1 MGVNM
6 HYTRLGRSGLMV
18 SKLCLGTMNFGDI
31 TPEKESFKIM
41 DRAVELGFNF
51 FDTANVYGGKRGEGI
66 TEKIIGRW
74 LSQGGKRRKNIVL
87 ATKVYGE
94 MGDGVNDKY
103 LSAYHIKKS
112 CEDSLSRLKTDHI
125 DLYQMHHV
133 DRETPWDEI
142 WQAMEQLITEGKI
155 IYVGSSNFAGWDVAT
170 ACQEAGKRNLL
181 GLISEQSKYNL
192 FNRKIEREMIPACKY
207 YGVGIIPW
215 SPLEGGLLGGV
226 IKKTVTGRRNL
237 DEIID
242 KLKRNRNQIESW
254 EKFCKNIGE
263 DPANVA
269 LAWLI
274 HQDGITT
281 PIIGPRTIQQLKS
294 SMRSLEIKFD
304 SESLEKLDDIFPPAG
319 QSPQHYAW

>member
-1 MGVNM
+1 M
-6 HYTRLGRSGLMV
+6 HFTKLGRSGLMV
-18 SKLCLGTMNFGDI
+18 SRLCLGTMNFGAI
-31 TPEKESFKIM
+31 TPEKESCKIM
-41 DRAVELGFNF
+41 DHAMEQGINF

-74 LSQGGKRRKNIVL
+74 LAQGGGKRENIVL

-94 MGDGVNDKY
+94 MGDGVNDRY

-133 DRETPWDEI
+133 HRETPWDEI

-181 GLISEQSKYNL
+181 GLVSEQSKYNL
-192 FNRKIEREMIPACKY
+192 FNRKIELEMIPACQY

-226 IKKTVTGRRNL
+226 IKNSGMKRRNT
-237 DEIID
+237 DEIIN
-242 KLKRNRNQIESW
+242 KLKHNRNQISYW
-254 EKFCKNIGE
+254 
-263 DPANVA
+263 
-269 LAWLI
+269 
-274 HQDGITT
+274 T
-281 PIIGPRTIQQLKS
+281 
-294 SMRSLEIKFD
+294 
-304 SESLEKLDDIFPPAG
+304 KLFLNT
-319 QSPQHYAW
+319 